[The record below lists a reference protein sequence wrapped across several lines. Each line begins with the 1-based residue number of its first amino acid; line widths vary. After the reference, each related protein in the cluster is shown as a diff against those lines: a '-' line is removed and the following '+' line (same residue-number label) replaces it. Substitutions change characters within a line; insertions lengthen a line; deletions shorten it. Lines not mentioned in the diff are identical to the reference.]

1 MDTFILISP
10 GGISE
15 GTRPE
20 GPGKT
25 PRGKAITASPSHH
38 ACHPLAGERAC
49 SSLSSYVCWAAWS
62 LDLRHAHTRIHS
74 EGREEGRKGE
84 RGGKGLL
91 DILQCR
97 PRPGRN
103 GITASIVRRRQ
114 RWPPHCC
121 ASCLSKHKH
130 TQLQQQWSR
139 WIVGRPP
146 VRARA
151 RDLGVT
157 LTAAGPGEG
166 INGFVSR
173 SSIIPHPISL
183 EPSNMARH
191 SAGLALDCC
200 TLLHHSEALLSSLGC
215 LSYKPI

>member
-1 MDTFILISP
+1 MQAVEMDTFILISP

-25 PRGKAITASPSHH
+25 PPGKAITASPSHH

-49 SSLSSYVCWAAWS
+49 SSAVLPVYVGPRGLLTFATHT
-62 LDLRHAHTRIHS
+62 HAYTQKGRRTK
-74 EGREEGRKGE
+74 GRERERRK
-84 RGGKGLL
+84 
-91 DILQCR
+91 R
-97 PRPGRN
+97 PIRHPSVPPGPGRN

-146 VRARA
+146 VRPRPPARRPWGHTHCGGA
-151 RDLGVT
+151 GGRDQWLC
-157 LTAAGPGEG
+157 LS
-166 INGFVSR
+166 FK
-173 SSIIPHPISL
+173 
-183 EPSNMARH
+183 
-191 SAGLALDCC
+191 
-200 TLLHHSEALLSSLGC
+200 HHSS
-215 LSYKPI
+215 PHQPRTI